1 MQRHSFLNGYEPRLS
16 WLFFLAL
23 LLICVME
30 NDSKKLV
37 TFYID
42 GFNFYYGIKRS
53 VSADKKWGNAYWI
66 DIVKLCEGFIGPDEV
81 LAKVIYFTATPL
93 SIGKSA
99 RQSAFLNANKALNKE
114 RFEIVRGKY
123 LEKQYECPSCKTRI
137 SRPEEKKTDVNIS
150 VRMIRDC
157 IHRTTDSIILI
168 SADTDLLPP
177 LELIKS
183 DFPEIKLKVIFPPSN
198 YSHDVA
204 NTLQGWKSKVVLMKN
219 NYKRFENAVMPDNVP
234 TADGK
239 TYSIPQEWK
248 EKQFFQKS

>member
-1 MQRHSFLNGYEPRLS
+1 M
-16 WLFFLAL
+16 
-23 LLICVME
+23 
-30 NDSKKLV
+30 
-37 TFYID
+37 
-42 GFNFYYGIKRS
+42 
-53 VSADKKWGNAYWI
+53 
-66 DIVKLCEGFIGPDEV
+66 
-81 LAKVIYFTATPL
+81 LAKIIYFTAKPE

-99 RQSAFLNANKALNKE
+99 RQSAFLNANRAMNKE

-123 LEKQYECPSCKTRI
+123 LEKQYECPSCKTKI

-157 IHRTTDSIILI
+157 IHRSTDSITLI

-177 LELIKS
+177 LEFIKS

-204 NTLQGWKSKVVLMKN
+204 NTLQCWKSKVVLMKN

-234 TADGK
+234 TEEGK
-239 TYSIPQEWK
+239 IYSIPAEWK
-248 EKQFFQKS
+248 AKQFFQKF